1 MSSTEDQL
9 TVEEKVLQ
17 YFKRYGIAPGSV
29 VLVALSGGPDSLC
42 LLSVLHQLRDRH
54 PLSLSAAYLDHGIR
68 TAGETKQEL
77 QLVRTAC
84 AKSGIDLSWERLP
97 QGFLEK
103 RSSRTG
109 GSLEEVARRARYE
122 FLRKVAAR
130 NTCDYIA
137 VGHTADDQIETVVM
151 RFFQGAGLG
160 GLPGIPPV
168 RGDLIR
174 PLIDCTRAQILDYLA
189 GGGLAYITDSSNRDK
204 RYLRNAVRWEL
215 LPLVERIFPGF
226 RSSVLSLSG
235 KLAELRD
242 YVASESQRRLDWKR
256 VRGGYS
262 IPGKQ
267 FLAAPGLLRLVSV
280 TRLLNAVAA
289 DSTRVPYR
297 FLSRVEEDEVLLSK
311 RVVLRGYGIRLSWR
325 ADQLILAA
333 DVVGQ
338 TEKSYFI
345 EESEA
350 GRVLVPEAG
359 LFFEFGSLARDTDRL
374 LFRSSRTGDR
384 IDLQGGRK
392 TVKELFAQWQVAISE
407 SWKIPIVETTDGI
420 VAVLGGLFGYE
431 DRFSSGL
438 PDEQGKA
445 LKSMVHRYDVEV
457 E

>member
-1 MSSTEDQL
+1 
-9 TVEEKVLQ
+9 
-17 YFKRYGIAPGSV
+17 
-29 VLVALSGGPDSLC
+29 
-42 LLSVLHQLRDRH
+42 
-54 PLSLSAAYLDHGIR
+54 
-68 TAGETKQEL
+68 
-77 QLVRTAC
+77 
-84 AKSGIDLSWERLP
+84 
-97 QGFLEK
+97 
-103 RSSRTG
+103 
-109 GSLEEVARRARYE
+109 
-122 FLRKVAAR
+122 
-130 NTCDYIA
+130 
-137 VGHTADDQIETVVM
+137 
-151 RFFQGAGLG
+151 
-160 GLPGIPPV
+160 
-168 RGDLIR
+168 
-174 PLIDCTRAQILDYLA
+174 
-189 GGGLAYITDSSNRDK
+189 
-204 RYLRNAVRWEL
+204 
-215 LPLVERIFPGF
+215 
-226 RSSVLSLSG
+226 
-235 KLAELRD
+235 
-242 YVASESQRRLDWKR
+242 
-256 VRGGYS
+256 
-262 IPGKQ
+262 
-267 FLAAPGLLRLVSV
+267 
-280 TRLLNAVAA
+280 LLNAVAA
-289 DSTRVPYR
+289 HSARVPYR

-311 RVVLRGYGIRLSWR
+311 RVVLRGYGIRLYWR

-338 TEKSYFI
+338 TEKGYFI